1 MTAECIIFDLDGTLA
16 DTLPDLVLAVNGMR
30 AEFNLAPLSKQIV
43 ASYVGNGFEKLLERS
58 LNGTGVTPDMA
69 RDVLREKFSG
79 SLNQAGTLFPG
90 VYEGLQ
96 ALHKAGIRLALLS
109 NKPEDFCKFILY
121 DFGIG
126 GFFDIIFG
134 GSEEYPL
141 KPDPSGALAILEFA
155 GVRNRENVWILGDSA
170 VDLETGRRA
179 GLSTA
184 FAAWGYGTPGKET
197 YLQRFETFG
206 AFTDFIL
213 GN

>member
-1 MTAECIIFDLDGTLA
+1 MKAECIIFDLDGTLA

-69 RDVLREKFSG
+69 RDVLRDKFS
-79 SLNQAGTLFPG
+79 SSMNQAGTLFPG
-90 VYEGLQ
+90 VYAGLQ
-96 ALHKAGIRLALLS
+96 ELHKAGIRLALLS

-141 KPDPSGALAILEFA
+141 KPDPSGAFAILEFA

-179 GLSTA
+179 GLNRA
-184 FAAWGYGTPGKET
+184 FAAWGYGMPGNET

-213 GN
+213 EK